1 MIAMKKIAPL
11 VVALSLSSSFVYAG
25 TMTYVAP
32 VVEGAN
38 VEIVLPNGG
47 FSELASEGRFLLDGM
62 GLDAFCSEVT
72 QGSVFPSEY
81 TRTQWNDGS
90 LALQLTGRL
99 FNLYYPTYKF
109 DSVGTAAMQSVL
121 WEILEDTSTLN
132 LSSGVFSL
140 GAATDTRVTAL
151 ANTMLSNV
159 RRASNSSTYNF
170 FNLRSAASQ
179 DLLQVVPTAVPNPG
193 TALLLG
199 LGLLPLLGMRF
210 KAKLQAK

>member
-1 MIAMKKIAPL
+1 MITMKKFAPL
-11 VVALSLSSSFVYAG
+11 VVALSCFTPFAYAG
-25 TMTYVAP
+25 TMTYVGP

-38 VEIVLPNGG
+38 VEIVLPAYG
-47 FSELASEGRFLLDGM
+47 FSELASEGKFLLDGM

-109 DSVGTAAMQSVL
+109 DSVGSTALQSVL
-121 WEILEDTSTLN
+121 WEILEDTNSLN
-132 LSSGVFSL
+132 LASGVFSL
-140 GAATDTRVTAL
+140 GAATDARVTAL
-151 ANTMLSNV
+151 ANTMLANV
-159 RRASNSSTYNF
+159 RLASNSSAYNF

-179 DLLQVVPTAVPNPG
+179 DLLQAVSTAVPNPA
-193 TALLLG
+193 TALLVG
-199 LGLLPLLGMRF
+199 LGLLPLLGKRF
-210 KAKLQAK
+210 KAKLVAK

>member
-1 MIAMKKIAPL
+1 MKKIA
-11 VVALSLSSSFVYAG
+11 SLAAVLSFVSPLTYAG

-38 VEIVLPNGG
+38 VELVLPNGG
-47 FSELASEGRFLLDGM
+47 FSELASEGKFLLDGM
-62 GLDAFCSEVT
+62 GLDAFCSEAN

-99 FNLYYPTYKF
+99 FNLYYSTYKF

-121 WEILEDTSTLN
+121 WEILEDTTSLN
-132 LSSGVFSL
+132 LSGGSFAL
-140 GAATDTRVTAL
+140 GAATDARVTAL
-151 ANTMLSNV
+151 ANTMLTNV
-159 RRASNSSTYNF
+159 RLASNSSAYNF

-179 DLLQVVPTAVPNPG
+179 DLLQAVSTAVPNPA

-199 LGLLPLLGMRF
+199 IGLLPLFARSF
-210 KAKLQAK
+210 KTKLVAK

>member
-1 MIAMKKIAPL
+1 MKKLAPL
-11 VVALSLSSSFVYAG
+11 FVALSFSTTFANAG

-32 VVEGAN
+32 VVVGAN
-38 VEIVLPNGG
+38 VEIVLPNYS

-72 QGSVFPSEY
+72 QGSTFPSEY
-81 TRTQWNDGS
+81 TRTQWADGS

-109 DSVGTAAMQSVL
+109 DAVGTAALQAVL
-121 WEILEDTSTLN
+121 WEILEDTNSLN
-132 LSSGVFSL
+132 LASGVFSL
-140 GAATDTRVTAL
+140 GAKTDARVTTL
-151 ANTMLSNV
+151 ANTMLANV
-159 RRASNSSTYNF
+159 RTASNSTTYQF

-179 DLLQVVPTAVPNPG
+179 DLLQIVPTRVPTPG

-199 LGLLPLLGMRF
+199 FGLLPFLGRRF
-210 KAKLQAK
+210 KAKLPKK